1 MKKKE
6 YYKVEGLPHPE
17 YDFLW
22 FDIWDDAIS
31 MITDY
36 FADTVCGDECQ
47 IKFTTVEM
55 TEEAFMDIIEPDR

>member
-17 YDFLW
+17 YDILW
-22 FDIWDDAIS
+22 YDVWDDAIDA
-31 MITDY
+31 ITDY
-36 FADTVCGDECQ
+36 FADTMSGDVCL

-55 TEEAFMDIIEPDR
+55 TEEAFMDIIEPED